1 MPLVHGRAGR
11 GLGVGVFFDIK
22 KNIFFEKHFCN
33 PDFHEQAPLA
43 GSIGVIM
50 GVMLSGSKIGHGD
63 IQRRIPEGYAGTSG
77 TDG

>member
-1 MPLVHGRAGR
+1 MGVRAGAWEW
-11 GLGVGVFFDIK
+11 GYFLTLK
-22 KNIFFEKHFCN
+22 KKHFFEKYFFN